1 MTCLIPAISS
11 FKRHRTTTTSSK
23 QPNSVLSAT
32 MKSSIVF
39 ATLTALLTLDSSLA
53 FSLLQPSCLTSL
65 RNSSRRQLLS
75 AASTTR
81 TATSTTQIRSSK
93 NDEIAALEE
102 KLRQLKEETE
112 QATVE
117 VVTVEKPI
125 AATEDEDENENELK
139 WKPVV
144 RKVPIRKV
152 VEENFSEMLSE
163 SWKEGGSSVD
173 ESGTTKNLIA
183 AGLLIVAAIA
193 FAFVPVGQ
201 EGLDKYSTPKTST
214 SIDLG

>member
-1 MTCLIPAISS
+1 
-11 FKRHRTTTTSSK
+11 
-23 QPNSVLSAT
+23 

-125 AATEDEDENENELK
+125 AATEDEDEDENENELK